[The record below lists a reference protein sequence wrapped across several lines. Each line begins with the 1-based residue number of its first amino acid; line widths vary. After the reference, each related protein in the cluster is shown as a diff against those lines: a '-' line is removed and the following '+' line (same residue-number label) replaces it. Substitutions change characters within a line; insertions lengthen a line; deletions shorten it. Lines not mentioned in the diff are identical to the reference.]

1 MNNLAETKKI
11 GESSLNLIQ
20 QFQELSID
28 ESWTFEHLKRKETS
42 YITHDYHRYPAKFIP
57 QVASRLI
64 KQFTKKGDLVCDPFM
79 GSGTTLVEVLVN
91 ERYGIGVDINPAAY
105 IISKA
110 KTTPINPKKLNDVTN
125 SLLRNIEGELD
136 NKLTLDTFKDS
147 PENNNDKN
155 VCIPT
160 LERIDYWFDCE
171 TKEDLA
177 NIWHEINQI
186 EDEEIKIFFMCAFS
200 HILKNCSRWLMK
212 STKPTIDKNK
222 VPPKPLQSF
231 KRHLT
236 KMKRKNEELYNLLS
250 EDIIEN
256 HKSMIHAELGD
267 CRNLPCED
275 NIVDLIVTSPPY
287 VTSYEY
293 ADLHQLTVLW
303 FGYETEIKNLRAK
316 FIGTAMSR
324 KNITDKINS
333 SIAESTVN
341 EFKSL
346 KLNGVADSV
355 HAYFF
360 EMQECLMEMWR
371 VLKPGGK
378 SAIVIGNTALKK
390 VPIYNGEV
398 FAEIGMNIGFNIYDV
413 IKRRIPGGGKI
424 LPSTR
429 DPVTGRFTSLKS
441 SNKVEAYSTEY
452 ILILEKPKS

>member
-1 MNNLAETKKI
+1 M
-11 GESSLNLIQ
+11 NLIQ
-20 QFQELSID
+20 QFQEIPID
-28 ESWTFEHLKRKETS
+28 ESWTFKHLKRKETS

-57 QVASRLI
+57 QVASKLI

-110 KTTPINPKKLNDVTN
+110 KTTPINPKNLNDAIK
-125 SLLRNIEGELD
+125 SLLKNIEGD
-136 NKLTLDTFKDS
+136 VSNKLTLDSFIDVPKNDIADKDIC
-147 PENNNDKN
+147 
-155 VCIPT
+155 VPT
-160 LERIDYWFDCE
+160 LERIDYWFDNE
-171 TKEDLA
+171 TKKDLA
-177 NIWHEINQI
+177 NIWHEINHV
-186 EDEEIKIFFMCAFS
+186 EDEEIKIFFIYAFS

-231 KRHLT
+231 KRHLN
-236 KMKRKNEELYNLLS
+236 KMKRKNEEFYNILS
-250 EDIIEN
+250 DYSIKN
-256 HKSMIHAELGD
+256 HESLIQAELGD

-303 FGYETEIKNLRAK
+303 FGYETDLKNLRSK

-324 KNITDKINS
+324 KNIIDKINS

-341 EFKSL
+341 EFKSM
-346 KLNGVADSV
+346 KQNGNADSV
-355 HAYFF
+355 HAYFY
-360 EMQECLMEMWR
+360 EMQECLIEMWR

-378 SAIVIGNTALKK
+378 TAIVIGNTALKK

-398 FAEIGMNIGFNIYDV
+398 FAEIGMNIGFNIYNV

-441 SNKVEAYSTEY
+441 SDKVEAYSTEY